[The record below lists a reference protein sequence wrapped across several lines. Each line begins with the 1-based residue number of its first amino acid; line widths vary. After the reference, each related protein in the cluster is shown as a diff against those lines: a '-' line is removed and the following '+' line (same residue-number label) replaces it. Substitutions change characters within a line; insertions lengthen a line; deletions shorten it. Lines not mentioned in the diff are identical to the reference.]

1 MLTKN
6 KIKEKKYKGISS
18 YPEVLGL
25 TEATHSALYAFIYIF
40 SNDGL
45 HFKAEIVD
53 PQKLWPNWLLC
64 CDIENY
70 VAT

>member
-1 MLTKN
+1 M
-6 KIKEKKYKGISS
+6 YKRFSS

-25 TEATHSALYAFIYIF
+25 EEVAHSAVDVSTYTF
-40 SNDGL
+40 SNDGP

-53 PQKLWPNWLLC
+53 PKKFQLNWLLC

-70 VAT
+70 VMT